1 MDPTIS
7 FDDLDIIREIW
18 PGKIVVKGVQTVE
31 DAKLL
36 ADRGVDGIVLSN
48 HGGRQLDRAPIPF
61 HLLPHVVREVGA
73 DLEVHLDTG
82 IMSGTDIVASVALG
96 ARFTLIGRAY
106 LYGLMAGGRRG
117 VDKTIEILR
126 SEIVRTMTLLE
137 VATLDELGPQHV
149 TQLARLT
156 PIAKPVADAAEAA
169 VATATKPKAARSS
182 RSAASATSA
191 TAKAAPATAKAAS
204 ASTPAKK
211 SASRTS
217 VTK

>member
-1 MDPTIS
+1 
-7 FDDLDIIREIW
+7 
-18 PGKIVVKGVQTVE
+18 
-31 DAKLL
+31 
-36 ADRGVDGIVLSN
+36 
-48 HGGRQLDRAPIPF
+48 
-61 HLLPHVVREVGA
+61 
-73 DLEVHLDTG
+73 
-82 IMSGTDIVASVALG
+82 
-96 ARFTLIGRAY
+96 
-106 LYGLMAGGRRG
+106 MAGGRRG

-126 SEIVRTMTLLE
+126 NEIVRTMTLLE
-137 VATLDELGPQHV
+137 VSTLDELGPQHV

-169 VATATKPKAARSS
+169 ASTKPKSVRPS

-191 TAKAAPATAKAAS
+191 TTKAAPATAKAAS